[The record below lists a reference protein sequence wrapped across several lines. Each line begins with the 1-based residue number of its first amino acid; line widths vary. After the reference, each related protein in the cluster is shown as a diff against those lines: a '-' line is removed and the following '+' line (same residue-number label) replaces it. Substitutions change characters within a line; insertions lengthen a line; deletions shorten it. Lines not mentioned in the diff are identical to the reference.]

1 MMSPLTMMAS
11 GERTLG
17 SSAYVPVAI
26 TNKRRDQLIVGDW
39 VGRRSVQIGYVKYR
53 MRHPGTHW
61 PAQFTENAITDKRN
75 THTRRGPMWTSA
87 EAGSS

>member
-39 VGRRSVQIGYVKYR
+39 VGR
-53 MRHPGTHW
+53 
-61 PAQFTENAITDKRN
+61 
-75 THTRRGPMWTSA
+75 
-87 EAGSS
+87 

>member
-17 SSAYVPVAI
+17 SSVYVPVAI

-39 VGRRSVQIGYVKYR
+39 VGR
-53 MRHPGTHW
+53 
-61 PAQFTENAITDKRN
+61 
-75 THTRRGPMWTSA
+75 
-87 EAGSS
+87 